1 MERIGTSRRYRLTGR
16 GLKLEVLLVK
26 LRTRLLGPL
35 VSLATAPAPR
45 RPSRRPSEVE
55 AVFRRVDVAL
65 DHLCGTLG
73 LKPAA

>member
-1 MERIGTSRRYRLTGR
+1 
-16 GLKLEVLLVK
+16 VLLVK

-45 RPSRRPSEVE
+45 RPSRHPSEVE
-55 AVFRRVDVAL
+55 AALRQVDVAL